1 MQPELTLPGDHLPH
15 GAASVDDDEADFER
29 SRGLIDSVIKPLIA
43 IDFQGRIL
51 DITPVAAMLL
61 KGQVNKFKGGTIESI
76 FPELAGDVSKVAMP
90 GLTTFARRADG
101 TPMPVRLNVMR
112 VCTEYLEGWVIFLQ
126 VRKAPSLQEGLSQ
139 MTGPVRTNFN
149 LP

>member
-43 IDFQGRIL
+43 IDFAGRIL

-61 KGQVNKFKGGTIESI
+61 KGQVNKFKGGAIESI

-139 MTGPVRTNFN
+139 MSGPAHTTFK